1 MSLVLTEDQQILKQS
16 AADFVKKES
25 PVSRFRSL
33 RDNAAENGFSR
44 EIWAKIAQLGW
55 PAIPV
60 PEQYGGLS
68 MGALE
73 LACVMEEC
81 GRNLVPEPLLSTVAF
96 GANLLV
102 GAASEAQKEEIL
114 PHVAAGQTLLAV
126 AYQEATSRYNPLS
139 ISTRADKKGD
149 GYLISGEKILVLD
162 GPTADLLIVSART
175 SGGDQDRQGVSL
187 FLVPP
192 DAPGVEVAR
201 QSTVDCRSVAIVRLH
216 DVEIDAAA
224 RIGAEGD
231 AAEALCCAIDR
242 ATAALTAEMLGN
254 MSSAFE
260 MTLDYLKTREQFG
273 VAIGSFQ
280 ALKHRAALMFIEI
293 ELARS
298 AVLGACEAL
307 DNGAS
312 NARSLVSVAKSRC
325 SDAAMLVGYEG
336 VQMHGGIGMTD
347 EHDIGFYLKRA
358 RGSEIAFGDSAFHRD
373 RFAQLNGF

>member
-33 RDNAAENGFSR
+33 RDNAGESGFSR
-44 EIWAKIAQLGW
+44 DVWAKMAQLGW
-55 PAIPV
+55 PAIVV

-102 GAASEAQKEEIL
+102 GAASEAQKNEIL
-114 PHVAAGQTLLAV
+114 PQVAAGQTLLAV
-126 AYQEATSRYNPLS
+126 AYQEAKSRYNPLS
-139 ISTRADKKGD
+139 VSTKAEKKDD
-149 GYLISGEKILVLD
+149 GYSLSGEKVLVLD

-175 SGGDQDRQGVSL
+175 SGGDRDSAGVSL
-187 FLVPP
+187 FLVRP
-192 DAPGVEVAR
+192 DAPGVEVLP
-201 QSTVDCRSVAIVRLH
+201 QSTMDYRSAAIVRLR
-216 DVEIDAAA
+216 DVEVDAAA
-224 RIGAEGD
+224 MVGAEGG
-231 AAEALCCAIDR
+231 AGEALCDAIDR
-242 ATAALTAEMLGN
+242 ATVALAAEMIGN
-254 MSSAFE
+254 MSSAFD
-260 MTLDYLKTREQFG
+260 MTLEYLKTRRQFG
-273 VAIGSFQ
+273 VVIGTFQ

-307 DNGAS
+307 DNGS
-312 NARSLVSVAKSRC
+312 DKARSLVSVAKVRC
-325 SDAAMLVGYEG
+325 SDTAMLVAYEG

-373 RFAQLNGF
+373 RFAGLNEF

>member
-25 PVSRFRSL
+25 PVSRFRAL
-33 RDNAAENGFSR
+33 RDGGDNDASRALWSKMAE
-44 EIWAKIAQLGW
+44 LGW

-68 MGALE
+68 MGALD

-96 GANLLV
+96 AANLLLSA
-102 GAASEAQKEEIL
+102 GNAEQKEEL
-114 PHVAAGQTLLAV
+114 LSRVAAGRLLLAV
-126 AYQEATSRYNPLS
+126 AYQEAGSRFDHAKV
-139 ISTRADKKGD
+139 STTAQKKGD
-149 GYLISGEKILVLD
+149 AYVVSGEKVLVLD
-162 GPTADLLIVSART
+162 GNTADVFIVSARS
-175 SGGDQDRQGVSL
+175 SGAPGDSAGISL
-187 FLVPP
+187 FLVRA
-192 DAPGVEVAR
+192 DAPGVEIVK
-201 QSTVDCRSVAIVRLH
+201 QQTVDCRNTSIVRLR
-216 DVEIDAAA
+216 DVEMQA
-224 RIGAEGD
+224 RALLGAEGEGFVPLS
-231 AAEALCCAIDR
+231 AAIDR
-242 ATAALTAEMLGN
+242 AVAALSAEMLGN

-260 MTLDYLKTREQFG
+260 MTLEYLKTRKQFG
-273 VAIGSFQ
+273 VLIGTFQ
-280 ALKHRAALMFIEI
+280 ALKHRAAKMFTEI

-307 DNGAS
+307 DQGADDAS
-312 NARSLVSVAKSRC
+312 ALVSVAKVRC

-358 RGSEIAFGDSAFHRD
+358 RASETAFGDSAFHRD
-373 RFAQLNGF
+373 RFARLSGF